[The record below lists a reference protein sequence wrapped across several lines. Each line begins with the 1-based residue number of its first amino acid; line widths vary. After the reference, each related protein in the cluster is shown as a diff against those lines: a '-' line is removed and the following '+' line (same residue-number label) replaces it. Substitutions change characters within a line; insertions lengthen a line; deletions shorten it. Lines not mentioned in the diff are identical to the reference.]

1 LIETLRQLSKKYE
14 LMVMS
19 ASSKE
24 LTNKIVDFLE
34 RDGDLFSFRLYREAC
49 YMTDTSL
56 FIKDLRI
63 INRPLDRIAIVDDS
77 TYAFGFQLENGV
89 PIIPYTGDP
98 EDNELIL
105 LSQYLD
111 HIALSKDF
119 RQLNRDFFRFHMYA
133 DCSSVEEVYK
143 KIFKD

>member
-1 LIETLRQLSKKYE
+1 
-14 LMVMS
+14 MVFS

-49 YMTDTSL
+49 YMTDNSL

-63 INRPLDRIAIVDDS
+63 INRPFDRIAIVDDS
-77 TYAFGFQLENGV
+77 TFSFGFQLENGV
-89 PIIPYTGDP
+89 PIIPFTGDA

-119 RQLNRDFFRFHMYA
+119 RQVNRDFFRFHMYA
-133 DCSSVEEVYK
+133 DCSSVDEVYK
-143 KIFKD
+143 KIFRD

>member
-1 LIETLRQLSKKYE
+1 
-14 LMVMS
+14 MVFS
-19 ASSKE
+19 SSSKE
-24 LTNKIVDFLE
+24 ITNKIVDYLE

-49 YMTDTSL
+49 YMTDSSL

-63 INRPLDRIAIVDDS
+63 INRPLDRMVLVDDA
-77 TYAFGFQLENGV
+77 TYAFGFQVENGV
-89 PIIPYTGDP
+89 PIIPFTGNK

-119 RQLNRDFFRFHMYA
+119 RQVNRDFFRFHMYA
-133 DCSSVEEVYK
+133 DCTSVEEVYK